1 MKNGADVNANS
12 LDGGTALFV
21 ACQVII
27 GNQLLCLYS
36 VFSDLKKIPYCG

>member
-27 GNQLLCLYS
+27 GYQCFVCILFL
-36 VFSDLKKIPYCG
+36 VIF